1 MNAHRVNAVVTSFF
15 GQGAIS
21 LLPEELKKRSLK
33 RGLIITDKFLYESG
47 AAAKVGSELL
57 KADSEYA
64 IYYQVQPNPS
74 IDVVREC
81 AYAAKTLEVDYLIA
95 VGGGSAIDTAKA
107 VGILMTNGGEIES
120 YEGVNKS
127 KNPSLPIVVVN
138 TTAGTGS
145 EVTTF
150 YIVTNPRTHSKMVMI
165 DTNCLVSIAIND
177 IDFMKSMP
185 PKLTACTGMD
195 AMTHAIEAVL
205 SRFATPLSDKD
216 ALWTI
221 KTIKEYLPRV
231 VKKVDDLEG
240 RNMMSYAEYTAG
252 MAFSNSGL
260 GMVHAMAHSLG
271 GFYNLAHGVCN
282 SVLLP
287 YVMEFNGQ
295 DKNIQPRYKLIAEAL
310 DINGAKEMTPEEA
323 VKASTDYIRA
333 LCKEVGIPKS
343 FKELN
348 VKPEDF
354 PQLADLALADSC
366 MPSNP
371 IHPTKQEVIEIYAI
385 ACR

>member
-1 MNAHRVNAVVTSFF
+1 MNAHRINSVVTSFF
-15 GQGAIS
+15 GQGAIT
-21 LLPEELKKRSLK
+21 LLPEELRKRSLK
-33 RGLIITDKFLYESG
+33 RGLIITDKFLYQSG
-47 AAAKVGSELL
+47 AAEKVGNELL

-81 AYAAKTLEVDYLIA
+81 ANAAKTLEVDYLVA

-150 YIVTNPRTHSKMVMI
+150 YIVTNPSTHSKMVMI

-185 PKLTACTGMD
+185 KKLTACTGMD
-195 AMTHAIEAVL
+195 AMTHSIEAVL
-205 SRFATPLSDKD
+205 SRFANPLSDKD
-216 ALWTI
+216 ALWAI
-221 KTIKEYLPRV
+221 KTIKDYLPRV
-231 VKKVDDLEG
+231 VYKGDDLEG

-271 GFYNLAHGVCN
+271 GFYNLPHGVCN

-287 YVMEFNGQ
+287 YIMEFNGQ
-295 DKNIQPRYKLIAEAL
+295 DKNVQPRYKLIAEAL
-310 DINGAKEMTPEEA
+310 GINGAKEMSPEAAVEA
-323 VKASTDYIRA
+323 SVAYIRN
-333 LCKEVGIPKS
+333 LCNEVGIPKS

-354 PQLADLALADSC
+354 PKLADLALADSC

-371 IHPTKQEVIEIYAI
+371 IQPTKLEVIEIYTK